1 MEFSR
6 SINTVLAKQRK
17 LQTDDGIFYSS
28 SACTCTMNQT
38 LKTGK
43 QLQYY
48 STYLVPPPTEL

>member
-6 SINTVLAKQRK
+6 SINRVLAKQRK

-28 SACTCTMNQT
+28 STCTMNQT